1 MFESGPEGMPNPQ
14 PPARRPI
21 RPESTPRITGAPPR
35 TLRTAGTKYPTSAQ
49 CTARPSPQQDSTRPT
64 ATRRERP
71 RRGDLRATALRQDR
85 DRLRTNRPGSPT
97 NRASAPPTCRLR
109 AILRQRHPTCP
120 GRIAPPAF
128 QAVLD
133 PNPRGFPTEAPPPS
147 ITSPPNRS
155 KCTLAATAT
164 RMCRPTS
171 GRETD
176 APTAASVGTTKRP
189 PMAEC
194 STPPAERSPRPGSGW
209 GARADSWP
217 SLSSW

>member
-1 MFESGPEGMPNPQ
+1 MYASGPEAVLLRRQ
-14 PPARRPI
+14 PASRRARPG
-21 RPESTPRITGAPPR
+21 PTPRTMRELPSIQCMGGSP
-35 TLRTAGTKYPTSAQ
+35 AQ
-49 CTARPSPQQDSTRPT
+49 TPSDRCTARPTLSPPT

-155 KCTLAATAT
+155 KCTFAATAT
-164 RMCRPTS
+164 SRCRPTS